1 MAKTLQ
7 IARKDAGELFVPR
20 IRRLLEERADIRGA
34 RKLLAEAR
42 EHGSVEPELE
52 ELEKLLAPPRFQLR
66 PASDFDRSAEFAWLE
81 QHAAEYRGQW
91 VALLGDELLAQAAT
105 LDEIMAQLDAASP
118 KAQPLLHRIY

>member
-1 MAKTLQ
+1 MAKAFQ
-7 IARKDAGELFVPR
+7 IARNDAGELFVPR

-34 RKLLAEAR
+34 RRLLAEAR
-42 EHGSVEPELE
+42 EHGSLEPELE

-91 VALLGDELLAQAAT
+91 VAVLGDRLLAQAAT
-105 LDEIMAQLDAASP
+105 LDEIQVQLAATPP
-118 KAQPLLHRIY
+118 KARPLLHRIY